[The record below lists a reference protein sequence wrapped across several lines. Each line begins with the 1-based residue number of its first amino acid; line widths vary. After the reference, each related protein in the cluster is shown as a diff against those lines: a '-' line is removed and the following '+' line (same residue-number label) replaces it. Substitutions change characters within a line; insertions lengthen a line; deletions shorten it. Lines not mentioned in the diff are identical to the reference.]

1 MRYLE
6 AQQDGRILITM
17 PKGSIFSIT
26 EVEDA
31 NLIFFLYS
39 YPLRA
44 CSVMGCNQYI
54 MCQLWLFESYFHI
67 SVSRLDVCV
76 SFVVPFQLQR

>member
-1 MRYLE
+1 MCYLE
-6 AQQDGRILITM
+6 AQQDGRIRIPV

-31 NLIFFLYS
+31 NLIFLLYS

-44 CSVMGCNQYI
+44 CS
-54 MCQLWLFESYFHI
+54 
-67 SVSRLDVCV
+67 
-76 SFVVPFQLQR
+76 

>member
-6 AQQDGRILITM
+6 AQQDGRIHITM